1 MAGGGHQFGERH
13 GAAVGG
19 ANALGGIVYE
29 VLVEAEASVLQCE
42 ITDLVDEQ
50 SKTGA
55 WSSDWDAHGYRE
67 LEFRVVSGQW
77 LDPDGTPHDLGMIGC
92 AEVVDRYAEF
102 IEEELW
108 APCPADSMKRWQIL
122 SALFPE
128 AQVTETLRSRFNTI
142 FCLYRWSTLSISEP
156 VGNGACDNARTLN
169 HHHVL
174 FSFD

>member
-1 MAGGGHQFGERH
+1 M
-13 GAAVGG
+13 
-19 ANALGGIVYE
+19 YE

-77 LDPDGTPHDLGMIGC
+77 LDPDGTHHDLGRNGC
-92 AEVVDRYAEF
+92 AEVADRYAEF

-108 APCPADSMKRWQIL
+108 HQID
-122 SALFPE
+122 AE
-128 AQVTETLRSRFNTI
+128 RA
-142 FCLYRWSTLSISEP
+142 
-156 VGNGACDNARTLN
+156 A
-169 HHHVL
+169 
-174 FSFD
+174 

>member
-77 LDPDGTPHDLGMIGC
+77 LDPDGTPHDLGMNGC

-122 SALFPE
+122 SALFPK
-128 AQVTETLRSRFNTI
+128 
-142 FCLYRWSTLSISEP
+142 
-156 VGNGACDNARTLN
+156 
-169 HHHVL
+169 HK
-174 FSFD
+174 